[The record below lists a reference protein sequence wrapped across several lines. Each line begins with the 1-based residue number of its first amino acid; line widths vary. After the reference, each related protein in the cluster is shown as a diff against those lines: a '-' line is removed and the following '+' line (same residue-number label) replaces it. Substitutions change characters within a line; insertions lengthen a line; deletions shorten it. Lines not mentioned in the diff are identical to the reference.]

1 MIVTM
6 PSAQPVSTPKTAK
19 GKVPA
24 PAPVAAPPEQKLC
37 SAGVATTVPQK
48 AVTSP
53 QKRMTT
59 SSPKART
66 TTAANGEGPS
76 TAIDKVDT
84 SYLQTLMGYNARRAA
99 LSIIELFLERLAP
112 YGLKPVDFSVMS
124 TIQHNPGVTSRQ
136 LCAALNLLPPNLVG
150 LIQSLESRG
159 LIDRKPHPHDRRAV
173 GLHATAKGQA
183 LMQQAEQTASDLEI
197 EKTAKLTPAQ
207 RKTLLALLQ
216 KIYL

>member
-1 MIVTM
+1 M
-6 PSAQPVSTPKTAK
+6 TPPLKASTAK
-19 GKVPA
+19 ARASTKPAPKGTTPRTA
-24 PAPVAAPPEQKLC
+24 PAPRTRK
-37 SAGVATTVPQK
+37 
-48 AVTSP
+48 SP
-53 QKRMTT
+53 
-59 SSPKART
+59 S
-66 TTAANGEGPS
+66 
-76 TAIDKVDT
+76 IDQVDT

-159 LIDRKPHPHDRRAV
+159 LIERKPHPHDGRAV
-173 GLHATAKGQA
+173 GLHATPKGQA
-183 LMQQAEQTASDLEI
+183 LMVQAEQTASDLEV
-197 EKTAKLTPAQ
+197 EKTARLTPAQ
-207 RKTLLALLQ
+207 RKTLLMLLQ